1 MAITREEFNQLQSGD
16 RVRIVDEYAGYTK
29 CLGRIFWTQFLG
41 DILTINKICDDKEHF
56 YCFES
61 AKDGLSGGL
70 GTMWPMKMITEI
82 VDVQSDFSPE
92 CDIKVLF
99 E

>member
-1 MAITREEFNQLQSGD
+1 MAITREDFDQLQSGD
-16 RVRIVDEYAGYTK
+16 RVRIVDEYAGCTK
-29 CLGRIFWTQFLG
+29 CWGSIFWTQFLG
-41 DILTINKICDDKEHF
+41 YILTINKICKDHF

-61 AKDGLSGGL
+61 VKDGLSDGL
-70 GTMWPMKMITEI
+70 GTMWPMKMIAEI